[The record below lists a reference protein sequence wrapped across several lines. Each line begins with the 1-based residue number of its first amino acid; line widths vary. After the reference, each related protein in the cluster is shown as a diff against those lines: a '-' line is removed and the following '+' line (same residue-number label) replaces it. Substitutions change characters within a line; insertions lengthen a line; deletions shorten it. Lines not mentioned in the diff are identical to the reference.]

1 MLFAIAAGR
10 KRKLRPCHPRSS
22 KLRVWL
28 ASHDLKSVLI
38 SLTLLRFVNHSFNLQ
53 INNWLPTWHYMP
65 THDVTK
71 FMSKMKSEPRRT
83 VAA

>member
-1 MLFAIAAGR
+1 MLFAIAASR
-10 KRKLRPCHPRSS
+10 KRKLRTCHPRSS
-22 KLRVWL
+22 KLWVWL
-28 ASHDLKSVLI
+28 ASHNLKSVLI
-38 SLTLLRFVNHSFNLQ
+38 SLTLLLFVDQSFNLK

-71 FMSKMKSEPRRT
+71 FMRKMKCEPRWT